1 MANKIFQ
8 KVIGDMLF
16 IQLDADPTVDG
27 IGFSAPLGSMAFN
40 SNGQAFIKVIGGPKV
55 WHSITNTFLN
65 GGNNFG
71 SAPQLILGSTV
82 DKDLSFIRN
91 SLIAQKF
98 IKETNT
104 SFYGVSISLVN
115 DAVRLR
121 HHTAK
126 DGSRFSD
133 SFTMENVHLAVSINQ
148 KDRSSVGLISKG
160 YVFQISNLGHVEL
173 IGPIGS
179 FSPEQNITIGK
190 YKNSY
195 AILNKLI
202 SGNFSVDTGIMV
214 DTDSKLMMVEVSVIV
229 SNVSTGD
236 VSQRKKIFTVKSNF
250 LNKSYSAVFDA
261 DIFSYFE
268 DAVIDFDLNFSF
280 TSDTNAVY
288 PLNTF
293 KHSVFLKNLTV
304 GQSYDIA
311 VWVER
316 LGMEDNN

>member
-91 SLIAQKF
+91 SR
-98 IKETNT
+98 
-104 SFYGVSISLVN
+104 ISLVN

-148 KDRSSVGLISKG
+148 KDRSSVGLISQG